1 MCFPAVRSRRQ
12 RHRPV
17 PATAALMVVV
27 LVVLC
32 SAGQPA
38 RAQVPSEVR
47 GRVTSRV
54 DGRGI
59 VDARVD
65 EMGDDAAAT
74 SDDDGAFTIRGL
86 APGAHDLR
94 VTAIGYR
101 AAHTTVAV
109 ENGRVAVASVVLDP
123 LPARLAP
130 VSVRGGADS
139 SGDAM
144 TISRA
149 AIDASGQQEL
159 GGLLTQV
166 PGVLVTRQGGP
177 GAPAYV
183 SIRGSNSDEVLVIVD
198 GQPINS
204 TLSGEADLSRIP
216 LANVEQVTVIRGAE
230 SARYGPGALA
240 GVVLIETRRPTGTEL
255 TAAASAGS
263 WGVRDGSLSA
273 GVDVPHVAG
282 GVVTVS
288 RITTQGDF
296 PYDVPP
302 ERGGGDAIRQ
312 NDDAALTSI
321 SAAVNTRGPIGLS
334 MQGAATEGA
343 RGLPGSVS
351 APDCCARDGDTRV
364 SGGASAHADHG
375 PVAWTVALDADHE
388 RTRYQDSEPAIPP
401 AYDDRATTTSVM
413 GSATAA
419 VAGPVVSLAGGA
431 ESRAISIAAT
441 ALTATA
447 PSTERDDG
455 VWTQARA
462 SRPLGAGFTGAI
474 DGTVRVDWNS
484 LADATV
490 ASPRV
495 ALSVGHGPLLASV
508 LGGQAYNPPSL
519 ADQYFREGVLVRP
532 NPNLRPERVRDEI
545 EGRLAL
551 REVALGAVRITS
563 EVAVYRADVTGMIL
577 WFPDFRFIW
586 SPDNY
591 DVRRA
596 GWDGSTELSIPR
608 LGLHLRATVSDVSVD
623 YVGPV
628 LGGQVAYQPRVTA
641 TTAAGIARGRLSA
654 ELTTQYIGDR
664 RTVQGSTLNTLAPY
678 WVTDVHATVSLV
690 RRVWPIDAMLGIDDV
705 FDDRAALL
713 FDYPYP
719 GRTVRLGL
727 RIHHASAD

>member
-1 MCFPAVRSRRQ
+1 
-12 RHRPV
+12 
-17 PATAALMVVV
+17 MVVV

-32 SAGQPA
+32 AAGRSAG
-38 RAQVPSEVR
+38 AQVPSEVR

-54 DGRGI
+54 DGRG
-59 VDARVD
+59 VVGARVED
-65 EMGDDAAAT
+65 MGDDAAAM

-86 APGAHDLR
+86 APGAHDFR

-109 ENGRVAVASVVLDP
+109 ENGRVAATSVVMDP
-123 LPARLAP
+123 LPARLDP
-130 VSVRGGADS
+130 VSVRDGADS
-139 SGDAM
+139 SGDAT
-144 TISRA
+144 TISRT

-159 GGLLTQV
+159 GGLLAQV

-183 SIRGSNSDEVLVIVD
+183 SIRGSNSDEVLVVVD

-240 GVVLIETRRPTGTEL
+240 GVVLIETRRPTGTAL
-255 TAAASAGS
+255 SATASVGS
-263 WGVRDGSLSA
+263 WGSRDGAVS
-273 GVDVPHVAG
+273 GDVDVPHVAG

-288 RITTQGDF
+288 RTTTQDDF

-321 SAAVNTRGPIGLS
+321 SAALNTRGPIGLS

-351 APDCCARDGDTRV
+351 APDCCARNGDTRV

-431 ESRAISIAAT
+431 DSRAISIAAT

-447 PSTERDDG
+447 PSTERYDG
-455 VWTQARA
+455 LWTQARA
-462 SRPLGAGFTGAI
+462 SHPLGDGFTGAI
-474 DGTVRVDWNS
+474 DGTVRIDWNS
-484 LADATV
+484 LADAIV
-490 ASPRV
+490 ASPRI
-495 ALSVGHGPLLASV
+495 ALSVGHRPLLASV

-532 NPNLRPERVRDEI
+532 NPDLRPERVRDEV

-551 REVALGAVRITS
+551 RELALGAVRITG

-596 GWDGSTELSIPR
+596 GWDGSTELSLPR
-608 LGLHLRATVSDVSVD
+608 LGLRLRATVSDVSVD

-628 LGGQVAYQPRVTA
+628 LGGQVAYRPRVTA
-641 TTAAGIARGRLSA
+641 ATAAGITRGRVSA

-690 RRVWPIDAMLGIDDV
+690 RRVWPLDATLGVDDV

-713 FDYPYP
+713 VDYPYP